1 MLTADHKT
9 KRKGSALKLLT
20 RYAQEGGEFLDSIV
34 TGDETWVF
42 HHTPESKQHSLHW
55 RYTDSPRHSHLAGL

>member
-1 MLTADHKT
+1 MLTDDHKT
-9 KRKGSALKLLT
+9 KRMGSALKFIV

-42 HHTPESKQHSLHW
+42 HHSPELKQQ
-55 RYTDSPRHSHLAGL
+55 